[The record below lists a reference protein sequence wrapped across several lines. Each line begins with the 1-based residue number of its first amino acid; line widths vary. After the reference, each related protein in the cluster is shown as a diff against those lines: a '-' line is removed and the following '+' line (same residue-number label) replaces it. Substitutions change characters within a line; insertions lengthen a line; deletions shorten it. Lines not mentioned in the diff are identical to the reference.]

1 LHFYREKIL
10 IKPIHVL
17 LVEDDENDAI
27 LLIHELKKGEFDP
40 DWKRVQSAAEMRA
53 ALEDSTWDATISDFK
68 LPSFS
73 ATDALTLARE
83 TGRDMPFI
91 LVSGTIGEET
101 AVKLMRAGAHDYVS
115 KEHLNRLPEALRRE
129 LDEAQGRAERRM
141 AQEALRASEERYRML
156 AENMSDIVWLVDL
169 NLNIQYLSP
178 SVIRLRGYT
187 LEETLKLPLE
197 KHLTPDSLKRAMMV
211 YQEFK
216 QIAQDQSIDS
226 LFPFTIELEFYRKDG
241 TTFWSENTIT
251 LIRDANGQP
260 SGLLGSGRDISQRK
274 QVEEALQANQQMLN
288 QQLNQLRVLHD
299 IDLAITS
306 YSDMYKTMDIILD
319 KTVQTEGIDAAA
331 LFLPEGNSKDFV
343 LTRQSGIPDGVL
355 QTYVLH
361 GEDLLNRARPIGRNG
376 VWILADEHQR
386 DQLFQ
391 QLAPQFK
398 SCSALT
404 LQSKGQTIGMLLILS
419 RQAGVFNDQLQDFLD
434 SLSMQATIA
443 IENASLF
450 AQMQVANQDLV
461 TAYEAT
467 IAGWSKA
474 LELRDEE
481 TRGHSERVMQMACRL
496 AALFN
501 IRGDAYLNFRRG
513 VFLHDIGKMG
523 IPDSILL
530 KPGPLNEREWEIM
543 RRHPEYAMRLL
554 SEIPYLRPA
563 LDIPYCHHERWDG
576 SGYPRGL
583 KGEEIPLA
591 ARIFAVVDVWDAL
604 RSDRPYRPAWQEKDI
619 VNYLKENAGKTLDPE
634 VVRVFLQLIKE
645 NPVEKSVEILESV

>member
-1 LHFYREKIL
+1 M

-40 DWKRVQSAAEMRA
+40 DWKRVQSAVEMRA
-53 ALEDSTWDATISDFK
+53 ALEDSTWDAIISDFK

-73 ATDALTLARE
+73 AIDALTLAKE

-129 LDEAQGRAERRM
+129 LDEAQVRAERRK
-141 AQEALRASEERYRML
+141 AQEALRASEARYRML

-169 NLNIQYLSP
+169 DLNIQYLSP
-178 SVIRLRGYT
+178 SIIRLRGYT
-187 LEETLKLPLE
+187 LEEIHELPLE
-197 KHLTPDSLKRAMMV
+197 KHLTPDSLERALTA
-211 YQEFK
+211 YQEFR
-216 QIAQDQSIDS
+216 QIVQRQPVDG

-251 LIRDANGQP
+251 LIRDASGQP
-260 SGLLGSGRDISQRK
+260 SGLLGSGRDITQRK

-288 QQLNQLRVLHD
+288 LQLNQLRVLHD

-306 YSDMYKTMDIILD
+306 YSDIYKTMDIILD
-319 KTVQTEGIDAAA
+319 KTVQTAGIDAAA
-331 LFLPEGNSKDFV
+331 LFLPDGNNNTDFV
-343 LTRQSGIPDGVL
+343 LTRQSGIAEGTL
-355 QTYVLH
+355 QTHRLS
-361 GEDLLNRARPIGRNG
+361 GEDLLNCARPLGRNG
-376 VWILADEHQR
+376 VWILADESQVAP
-386 DQLFQ
+386 LFR
-391 QLAPQFK
+391 QLAQQFK

-404 LQSKGQTIGMLLILS
+404 LQSKGQIIGLLLILS
-419 RQAGVFNDQLQDFLD
+419 HAAGVFNDQLQDFLD
-434 SLSMQATIA
+434 SLSLQATIA

-450 AQMQVANQDLV
+450 AQMQVANQDLSI
-461 TAYEAT
+461 AYEAT
-467 IAGWSKA
+467 IAGWAKA
-474 LELRDEE
+474 LELRDAE
-481 TRGHSERVMQMACRL
+481 TRGHSERVTQMACRL
-496 AALFN
+496 AEKFN
-501 IRGDAYLNFRRG
+501 IHGEAYLNFRRG

-523 IPDSILL
+523 IPDNILL
-530 KPGPLNEREWEIM
+530 KPGPLNEREWEVM
-543 RRHPEYAMRLL
+543 HRHPEYAMRLL

-563 LDIPYCHHERWDG
+563 LEIPYCHHERWDG

-583 KGEEIPLA
+583 RGEEIPLA

-604 RSDRPYRPAWQEKDI
+604 RSDRPYRPAWQEDDI
-619 VNYLKENAGKTLDPE
+619 ENYLKENAGKTLDPE

-645 NPVEKSVEILESV
+645 DQMEKIEVLQSV